1 MPLVGFLM
9 SKIEPRRLLGSGII
23 IASLSFWKF
32 SHLSLSAGYW
42 DFFIPLIVQGAA
54 MGLLF
59 VPLTTITNDP
69 VPKEEIGNATSLFNL
84 MRNIGASIG
93 IASVTT
99 LLSRNQQK
107 HINILGSHVTVFDPQ
122 AQSVINA
129 LKASFMKAGSDPA
142 TALQQAYA
150 AIAGMVDQ
158 HAYML
163 AFNDAFRFMM
173 IMFALMLPLI
183 FVMRKPQH
191 KGGPVVAH

>member
-1 MPLVGFLM
+1 
-9 SKIEPRRLLGSGII
+9 RRLLGSGII

-99 LLSRNQQK
+99 MFARQNQR
-107 HINILGSHVTVFDPQ
+107 HINELGAF
-122 AQSVINA
+122 INQFN
-129 LKASFMKAGSDPA
+129 L
-142 TALQQAYA
+142 A
-150 AIAGMVDQ
+150 A
-158 HAYML
+158 
-163 AFNDAFRFMM
+163 
-173 IMFALMLPLI
+173 
-183 FVMRKPQH
+183 
-191 KGGPVVAH
+191 